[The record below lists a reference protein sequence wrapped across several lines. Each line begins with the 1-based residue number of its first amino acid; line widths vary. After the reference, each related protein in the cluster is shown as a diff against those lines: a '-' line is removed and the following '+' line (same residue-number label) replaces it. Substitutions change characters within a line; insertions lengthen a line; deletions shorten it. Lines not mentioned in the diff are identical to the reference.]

1 MVSLINYPKRKLRK
15 LVRSGEYLQ
24 ALKLGK
30 ELEKKLPNDPD
41 LFFIIAGIYYMNGDA
56 KNSLLYLDK
65 VLEIAEYD
73 IEALMLKAS
82 VHINLKDKQ
91 KALDCRDKIKEVDP
105 ENKAVDEILDEVEK
119 I

>member
-1 MVSLINYPKRKLRK
+1 
-15 LVRSGEYLQ
+15 
-24 ALKLGK
+24 
-30 ELEKKLPNDPD
+30 
-41 LFFIIAGIYYMNGDA
+41 MNGDA

-73 IEALMLKAS
+73 TEALMLKAS